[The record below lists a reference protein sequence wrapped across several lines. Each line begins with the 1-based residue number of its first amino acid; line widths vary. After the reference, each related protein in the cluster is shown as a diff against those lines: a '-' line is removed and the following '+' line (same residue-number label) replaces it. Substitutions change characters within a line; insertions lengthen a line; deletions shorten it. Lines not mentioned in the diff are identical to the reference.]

1 VDLIHFKSHRQVQIA
16 APKIKSKESPRPRFA
31 SSKFSESFF
40 KMDADLHRTID
51 TCPIL
56 CENVYSRTDWSR
68 NMRILLADDD
78 TRVGKHIREAL
89 IAEGYAVDYAQDGD
103 EAHWLAENN
112 AYDAIVL
119 DVMMPLRD
127 GFTIARSLR
136 RKGNQTPVLFLTAKG
151 EIEDKVRG
159 LDVGGDDY
167 MIKPFSVVEL
177 LARLRA
183 LLRRQRP
190 QASNLLRF
198 EDLELDL
205 VAHQAR
211 RADKTIELT
220 NREFSLLELL
230 MMTAPRPV
238 SKAVIIE
245 RVWNQYFDSQT
256 NVVNVYVNHLRSK
269 IDLPGLVPIVQTVRG
284 IGFALRKADP

>member
-1 VDLIHFKSHRQVQIA
+1 
-16 APKIKSKESPRPRFA
+16 
-31 SSKFSESFF
+31 
-40 KMDADLHRTID
+40 
-51 TCPIL
+51 
-56 CENVYSRTDWSR
+56 
-68 NMRILLADDD
+68 MRILLADDD
-78 TRVGKHIREAL
+78 TRIGKHIRQAL

-103 EAHWLAENN
+103 EALWLAENN
-112 AYDAIVL
+112 TYDAIVL

-151 EIEDKVRG
+151 EVEDKVRG

-205 VAHQAR
+205 VSRQAKR
-211 RADKTIELT
+211 GGKVIDLT
-220 NREFSLLELL
+220 NREFALLEVL

-238 SKAVIIE
+238 SKAVIIQ
-245 RVWNQYFDSQT
+245 RVCNPFFSSQT
-256 NVVNVYVNHLRSK
+256 TTRNFYFNTFRSH
-269 IDLPGLVPIVQTVRG
+269 IDLPGLI
-284 IGFALRKADP
+284 

>member
-1 VDLIHFKSHRQVQIA
+1 
-16 APKIKSKESPRPRFA
+16 
-31 SSKFSESFF
+31 
-40 KMDADLHRTID
+40 
-51 TCPIL
+51 
-56 CENVYSRTDWSR
+56 
-68 NMRILLADDD
+68 MRILIADDD
-78 TRVGKHIREAL
+78 ARVGKHIRQAL
-89 IAEGYAVDYAQDGD
+89 LAEGYAVDFAQDGV
-103 EAHWLAENN
+103 EALWLAENN
-112 AYDAIVL
+112 TYDAIVL

-136 RKGNQTPVLFLTAKG
+136 HKNDQTPVLFLTAKG

-167 MIKPFSVVEL
+167 MVKPFSVVGL
-177 LARLRA
+177 LARVRA

-198 EDLELDL
+198 EDLQLDL
-205 VAHQAR
+205 VARQAR
-211 RADKTIELT
+211 RAGKIIELT
-220 NREFSLLELL
+220 NREFALLELL

-284 IGFALRKADP
+284 VGFALRKADP

>member
-1 VDLIHFKSHRQVQIA
+1 MRRFPGTTIGVCCDKPPNLPGLPVRYVPWSEAVE
-16 APKIKSKESPRPRFA
+16 APFL
-31 SSKFSESFF
+31 SS
-40 KMDADLHRTID
+40 IG
-51 TCPIL
+51 
-56 CENVYSRTDWSR
+56 
-68 NMRILLADDD
+68 
-78 TRVGKHIREAL
+78 VGL
-89 IAEGYAVDYAQDGD
+89 
-103 EAHWLAENN
+103 
-112 AYDAIVL
+112 
-119 DVMMPLRD
+119 MPLRD

-136 RKGNQTPVLFLTAKG
+136 RKNNQTPVLFLTAKG
-151 EIEDKVRG
+151 EVEDKVRG

-205 VAHQAR
+205 VARQAR
-211 RADKTIELT
+211 RADKIIELT
-220 NREFSLLELL
+220 NREFALLELL

-284 IGFALRKADP
+284 VGFALRKADP

>member
-1 VDLIHFKSHRQVQIA
+1 
-16 APKIKSKESPRPRFA
+16 
-31 SSKFSESFF
+31 
-40 KMDADLHRTID
+40 
-51 TCPIL
+51 
-56 CENVYSRTDWSR
+56 
-68 NMRILLADDD
+68 MRILLADDD
-78 TRVGKHIREAL
+78 TRVGKHIRQAL

-103 EAHWLAENN
+103 EALWLAENN
-112 AYDAIVL
+112 TYDAIVL

-136 RKGNQTPVLFLTAKG
+136 RKDNQTPVLFLTAKG
-151 EIEDKVRG
+151 EVEDKVRG

-205 VAHQAR
+205 VARQAR
-211 RADKTIELT
+211 RAGKIIDLT
-220 NREFSLLELL
+220 NREFALLELL
-230 MMTAPRPV
+230 LMTAPRPV

-256 NVVNVYVNHLRSK
+256 NVVNVYVKHLRSK

-284 IGFALRKADP
+284 VGFALRKADQ